1 MWPSVPG
8 DGRPLCSAIVTVR
21 FPIATPPS
29 NSNSFFK
36 PRTRSNHFAVRF
48 GFRTANPKCP
58 TTPRVNGIFLL
69 ISFNKRRQAPN
80 RKSRCQ
86 HNYKKRCRQRKAE
99 TEDQIAECF
108 EAMVKRSS
116 KNRGEAL
123 SEKAQ
128 AWQKK
133 ELVSRVGRLT
143 NSKFSLSAALA
154 AANRRLRSRRRG
166 RRGRCL
172 FLLGRF
178 LLGGLFLRGVG
189 RRLLSR

>member
-8 DGRPLCSAIVTVR
+8 DGRPLCSAIVTLR
-21 FPIATPPS
+21 FPIAIPPS

-36 PRTRSNHFAVRF
+36 PRTRSNHFALRF

-69 ISFNKRRQAPN
+69 ISFKKRWRAPN

-86 HNYKKRCRQRKAE
+86 HNYKRRCRQRKAE

-108 EAMVKRSS
+108 EAMGKRLS
-116 KNRGEAL
+116 KIEGRLHAAAISPVPGRPQNETARRNGCRKIGGAL
-123 SEKAQ
+123 SERAQ

-133 ELVSRVGRLT
+133 ELVSRVERLT
-143 NSKFSLSAALA
+143 TSKFS
-154 AANRRLRSRRRG
+154 
-166 RRGRCL
+166 
-172 FLLGRF
+172 
-178 LLGGLFLRGVG
+178 
-189 RRLLSR
+189 